1 MQYVSMGD
9 VTLSR
14 IVRGFWRLTGPK
26 AGSWNI
32 SDEALK
38 KMIAG
43 CLERG
48 ITSFD
53 TADIYGGGQCEVQL
67 GRVLPSFRR
76 EDYQIV
82 TKAGICR
89 NLETG
94 TSYYNTSYN
103 YLVSAC
109 HAALERLNCEYID
122 LFLIHREDPML
133 EPYDAGRSLRDLKK
147 HGLIREDGESIFDPY

>member
-38 KMIAG
+38 EMIAG

-67 GRVLPSFRR
+67 GRVLPTFGPVSRQKPR
-76 EDYQIV
+76 TMRDKV
-82 TKAGICR
+82 T
-89 NLETG
+89 
-94 TSYYNTSYN
+94 SP
-103 YLVSAC
+103 
-109 HAALERLNCEYID
+109 ID
-122 LFLIHREDPML
+122 TYCIIHPPFHGAVFL
-133 EPYDAGRSLRDLKK
+133 
-147 HGLIREDGESIFDPY
+147 